1 MTSGEDADGPPS
13 SGMDAHTASPVSRGK
28 GGDRL
33 RQLRA
38 FCYTAR
44 LRSFAQAAEHLFS
57 NQSSVSQ
64 QVRALER
71 EFAVLL
77 LDRSRPRLSLTPAG
91 RELYRTALPM
101 VVGMDRLPDTFAE
114 LHYGIVSGEMRI
126 AAGQATAEVVL
137 PGYLERFHA
146 LYPAIEVHV
155 RTDQGSERL
164 RWLRD
169 YEVDLVFGAADAVHP
184 TDLEFRF
191 LFASDF
197 VLITPEDH
205 PLAGRR
211 SVTLQEACAYPAIVP
226 PRGSAV
232 RQLMDLYTRKHGLV
246 IVVAVEIGG
255 WDAIKR
261 YVEAG
266 LGVAVI
272 PDICLTEQDRIRKV
286 PMSLTFQARRYGIFL
301 HHRRILS
308 LASRRFIRIMDP
320 NFPDEA

>member
-1 MTSGEDADGPPS
+1 MTIGEDADGPPS
-13 SGMDAHTASPVSRGK
+13 SGMDTHTASPVSRGK

-44 LRSFAQAAEHLFS
+44 LRSFSQAAEYLFS
-57 NQSSVSQ
+57 SQSSVSQ

-71 EFAVLL
+71 EFAILL
-77 LDRSRPRLSLTPAG
+77 LDRSGPRLSLTPAG
-91 RELYRTALPM
+91 RELYRTALPV
-101 VVGMDRLPDTFAE
+101 VVGMDRLPDTFAD
-114 LHYGIVSGEMRI
+114 LHYGIASGEMHI

-155 RTDQGSERL
+155 RTRQGNERL

-169 YEVDLVFGAADAVHP
+169 YEVDLVFGAADTFHP

-191 LFASDF
+191 LFASNF

-211 SVTLQEACAYPAIVP
+211 SVTLQVAGAYPAIVP

-232 RQLMDLYTRKHGLV
+232 RQFMDLYARKHGLV
-246 IVVAVEIGG
+246 IDVAVEIGG
-255 WDAIKR
+255 WDTIKR

-266 LGVAVI
+266 LGVAVV
-272 PDICLTEQDRIRKV
+272 PDICLAEQDRIRKV
-286 PMSLTFQARRYGIFL
+286 PMSLTLQARRYGIFMR
-301 HHRRILS
+301 HGRPLS

-320 NFPDEA
+320 NFPEEA

>member
-1 MTSGEDADGPPS
+1 
-13 SGMDAHTASPVSRGK
+13 MDAHTASPVSRRK

-44 LRSFAQAAEHLFS
+44 LRSFSQAAEYLFLS
-57 NQSSVSQ
+57 QSSVSQ

-71 EFAVLL
+71 EFAILL
-77 LDRSRPRLSLTPAG
+77 LDRSSPRLSLTPAG
-91 RELYRTALPM
+91 RELYRTALP
-101 VVGMDRLPDTFAE
+101 VVMGMDRLPDTFAD
-114 LHYGIVSGEMRI
+114 LHYGIASGEMHI

-155 RTDQGSERL
+155 RTGQGSERL

-184 TDLEFRF
+184 TDLEFHF

-211 SVTLQEACAYPAIVP
+211 SVTLQEASAYPAIVP
-226 PRGSAV
+226 PRGSTV
-232 RQLMDLYTRKHGLV
+232 RQLMDLYARMHGLV
-246 IVVAVEIGG
+246 IDVAVEIGG
-255 WDAIKR
+255 WDTIKR

-266 LGVAVI
+266 LGIAAV
-272 PDICLTEQDRIRKV
+272 PDICLVEQDRIRKV
-286 PMSLTFQARRYGIFL
+286 PLSLTLQARRYGMFM
-301 HHRRILS
+301 RRGRTLP
-308 LASRRFIRIMDP
+308 LASRRFLRIMDP
-320 NFPDEA
+320 NFPEEA

>member
-1 MTSGEDADGPPS
+1 MTIGEDTDGPPS
-13 SGMDAHTASPVSRGK
+13 FGMDAHTASPASRR

-38 FCYTAR
+38 FCCTAR
-44 LRSFAQAAEHLFS
+44 FRSFSQAAEHLFS
-57 NQSSVSQ
+57 SQSSVSQ

-77 LDRSRPRLSLTPAG
+77 LDRSGPRLSLTPAG
-91 RELYRTALPM
+91 RELYRTALPV
-101 VVGMDRLPDTFAE
+101 VVGMDRLPDTFAD
-114 LHYGIVSGEMRI
+114 LHHGIVSGEMHI
-126 AAGQATAEVVL
+126 AAGQAIAEVVL

-155 RTDQGSERL
+155 RTGQGSERL

-169 YEVDLVFGAADAVHP
+169 YEVDFVFSAADAVHP

-211 SVTLQEACAYPAIVP
+211 SVTLQEAGAYPAIVP

-232 RQLMDLYTRKHGLV
+232 RRLVDLYARKHGLV
-246 IVVAVEIGG
+246 MDVAVEIGG
-255 WDAIKR
+255 WSTIKR

-266 LGVAVI
+266 LGVAVV
-272 PDICLTEQDRIRKV
+272 PDLCLAERDRIRTV
-286 PMSLTFQARRYGIFL
+286 PMSPTLQARRYGIFM
-301 HHRRILS
+301 HHGRILS

-320 NFPDEA
+320 NFPEEA